1 MPEMRPE
8 AGHIQAAQ
16 MREATVFISRA
27 NLRKLWTAAELLEL
41 SCPEDVLDRFIE
53 EGLARIPD
61 LETVLNAEKEALSQ
75 ARMKRKTAT
84 ATP

>member
-1 MPEMRPE
+1 M
-8 AGHIQAAQ
+8 
-16 MREATVFISRA
+16 MRESQIYISRS
-27 NLRKLWTAAELLEL
+27 NHRKLWLAAELLEL
-41 SCPEDVLDRFIE
+41 ACPEDVLDRFIE